1 MHCIYFHPNNARPT
15 TWPSPFLPPRLP
27 YNRYDRR
34 PAWNSFFHWTVWR
47 VIKLSAIISQ
57 LYRVLPLALSPPRS
71 IPYLLF
77 QFQKLRA
84 SIPSPS
90 PLVPPLLVHSSN
102 KTIRGLSRGFSETRD
117 TIAKFPLVS
126 PLERNCTS
134 ERGWGKG

>member
-15 TWPSPFLPPRLP
+15 TWPSPFLPFLAYLITDTIGGQHEIHFSIEPFGGLLSYLLLSVNYIACCRLL
-27 YNRYDRR
+27 YHRHDR
-34 PAWNSFFHWTVWR
+34 
-47 VIKLSAIISQ
+47 
-57 LYRVLPLALSPPRS
+57 
-71 IPYLLF
+71 YLLF